1 MVNVRL
7 LIIFLLAGQ
16 VAIAT
21 AAADERTTLREP
33 AALNGQ
39 KDAGQHAT
47 KDAKM
52 TAATP
57 FDRIATAVDGAE
69 SSHGKDLGMWRP
81 DPSGPQ
87 GPMQVSE
94 AAATDVGGGDR
105 LDLTQNRAIGR
116 AYLAQLYGRYRNWP
130 DAIAAYNWGIG
141 KMDAW
146 VKVGR
151 PPDRFL
157 VGVATYMRRV
167 LHDSGLCNGTR
178 PNRLGQPPRP
188 ADRSDAFA
196 ATRDASTNS
205 ICAHFY
211 NGRFSNDR
219 HKASMVAPELA
230 AEQPRSTFEREAAS
244 ARLSWVTAMRGLSQC
259 TITSG
264 DSLRCR

>member
-1 MVNVRL
+1 MVYERL
-7 LIIFLLAGQ
+7 LIIFLLTGQ

-33 AALNGQ
+33 AALSGQ
-39 KDAGQHAT
+39 KDAGKHAT
-47 KDAKM
+47 KDARM

-57 FDRIATAVDGAE
+57 LDRVATAVDGAE
-69 SSHGKDLGMWRP
+69 SSHGKDIGMWRP

-105 LDLTQNRAIGR
+105 LDLMQNRAIGR

-141 KMDAW
+141 KLDAW
-146 VKVGR
+146 VKLGR

-157 VGVATYMRRV
+157 VGVETYLRRV
-167 LHDSGLCNGTR
+167 LHDSGLCNGTE
-178 PNRLGQPPRP
+178 PKRLQQSPGT
-188 ADRSDAFA
+188 ADRSDAFEA
-196 ATRDASTNS
+196 ARDVSTRS
-205 ICAHFY
+205 ICGHLY
-211 NGRFSNDR
+211 DGRSSNDR
-219 HKASMVAPELA
+219 APGG
-230 AEQPRSTFEREAAS
+230 PRSSFEREAAS
-244 ARLSWVTAMRGLSQC
+244 ARSSWITAIRGSFGC

-264 DSLRCR
+264 ASLRCR